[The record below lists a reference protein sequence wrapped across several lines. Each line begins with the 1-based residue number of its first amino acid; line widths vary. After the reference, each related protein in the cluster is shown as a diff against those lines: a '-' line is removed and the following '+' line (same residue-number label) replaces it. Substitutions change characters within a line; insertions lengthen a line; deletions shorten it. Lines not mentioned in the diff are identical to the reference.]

1 MNVRSFSFPEK
12 LHVTCR
18 EFVFCK
24 DAHRLRVDAGRVL
37 AANKACDSLSTANAL
52 MADEAATRLLND
64 EEFMLA
70 AVEINALQQ
79 NYVLQYASE
88 QLRSDAKFML
98 QAIHLDCETL
108 DDAAEELC
116 SNQEFMLTAVTLLVA
131 YGSCGY
137 QLSK

>member
-108 DDAAEELC
+108 HRHPPGYRLPKASSSTRCSCSQKAA
-116 SNQEFMLTAVTLLVA
+116 QT
-131 YGSCGY
+131 
-137 QLSK
+137 